1 MSFSEIF
8 IRRPVLSTVV
18 SLLLLLLGAQGL
30 MNLQVRQYPEVA
42 ETVITVSTAYPGAN
56 ADLIQGFVT
65 APIARAVATTENVD
79 YVTSS
84 SRPGASTVTVQMKLG
99 SDPDS
104 ALTEVISKVN
114 QVRGQI
120 PPDARD
126 PVIQKGTGQQFA
138 LMYLAV
144 LNPQMSAEQ
153 VTEYLDRVIR
163 PRMTTI
169 DGVADAQIIGAQD
182 FAMRVWID
190 PVRLA
195 ARDVTAAE
203 VMQAMNASNFLSA
216 PGSTQNE
223 YVVQSITMQTTLQTP
238 EAFGALP
245 LRTRG
250 DEVVRLRDVADIELG
265 SASNDTIVTF
275 DGRAGTFLGIY
286 PTPSANPL
294 DTAAGVREALPA
306 IQAGLPE
313 GMTISLVYDST
324 VAISA
329 SIDEVFKTIGEAVII
344 VILVI
349 LLFLGSFRAVLVP
362 IATIPLSLVGI
373 CFFLYLMGYSINT
386 LTLLAMVLAI
396 GLVVDDAIVVV
407 ENIHRHI
414 DEGLKPL
421 DAAITG
427 MREITGA
434 IIAMTVTLA
443 AVFTPLAFTEGVTGA
458 LFREFA
464 FALAGSVVISGA
476 IALTVSPMM
485 AALLLKDGAPGRFQ
499 RIVDGTFLRLEAWYE
514 RRLASSLDYRPVT
527 LLVVVTL
534 AATTAFML
542 MKTPSELAPQED
554 QGALFAIVNAPRYAT
569 ADYTQLYLAE
579 FDEMTRDIEEVRTR
593 FSVVGFGGQPN
604 TAFAVWALSP
614 WGERERSQK
623 QIQAEIQGRIAESTG
638 VQAFVFAPPS
648 LPGSGG
654 GLPISYVIRST
665 GPADQVFEVADRIR
679 EAAMATGR
687 FVVVQNSLS
696 FDAPQVSVTID
707 RERAAALGVPVSQV
721 GQTLSLL
728 VGQAPVGR
736 FDRDSNSYDVIPQ
749 VPEQYRANPDDLG
762 AFFLRSASGAMVP
775 LSSVVSV
782 ATQAAPAA
790 IEQFNQ
796 LNSATITA
804 LPMPGVTT
812 AEGLQALR
820 GIAATQM
827 PDGFYED
834 YSGQSRLEATQ
845 GNTIL
850 TAFILAMIVIY
861 LVLAAQFESFRDPF
875 VIMMTVPLSIFG
887 AVLPLNLGLA
897 TLNIFTQV
905 GLITLI
911 GIITKHGILMVEFAN
926 QQREWHG
933 HDRRSAIV
941 AAARVRLRPVLMTTA
956 ALALAVIPL
965 ITASGSGAAAR
976 HAMGIVIFFGLL
988 IGTLFTL
995 FVVPMFYTYL
1005 SHPDRKS
1012 ASAPGEG
1019 APATAA

>member
-1 MSFSEIF
+1 MTFSEIF

-18 SLLLLLLGAQGL
+18 SLLILLLGAQGL
-30 MNLQVRQYPEVA
+30 LNLQLRQYPEVA
-42 ETVITVSTAYPGAN
+42 ETVVTVTTAYPGAS
-56 ADLIQGFVT
+56 AELMQGFVT

-84 SRPGASTVTVQMKLG
+84 SRPSVSTVTIQMRLG
-99 SDPDS
+99 ADPNS

-114 QVRGQI
+114 QVRGQL
-120 PPDARD
+120 PPNARD

-144 LNPQMSAEQ
+144 LNPQMTGGQ
-153 VTEYLDRVIR
+153 ITEYLDRVIR

-169 DGVADAQIIGAQD
+169 DGVGQAQIIGAQN
-182 FAMRVWID
+182 FAMRVWLD

-203 VMQAMNASNFLSA
+203 VLQAISASNFLSA

-223 YVVQSITMQTTLQTP
+223 YVAYSITMQSTLQTP

-245 LRTRG
+245 LRSKG
-250 DEVVRLRDVADIELG
+250 AEVVRLRDVAEIEFG
-265 SASNDTIVTF
+265 SQSSDTIVTF
-275 DGRAGTFLGIY
+275 DGNSGTFLAVF

-294 DTAAGVREALPA
+294 DTATGVRNALPG
-306 IQAGLPE
+306 IQASMPE

-324 VAISA
+324 VAISS
-329 SIDEVFKTIGEAVII
+329 SIDEVFHTIGEAVVI

-349 LLFLGSFRAVLVP
+349 LIFLGSFRAVLVP
-362 IATIPLSLVGI
+362 IATIPLSLIGV

-396 GLVVDDAIVVV
+396 GLVVDDAIIVV

-414 DEGLKPL
+414 DAGLKPI
-421 DAAITG
+421 DAAVKG
-427 MREITGA
+427 MREISRA
-434 IIAMTVTLA
+434 IVAMTVTLA
-443 AVFTPLAFTEGVTGA
+443 AVFAPLAFTAGITGA

-464 FALAGSVVISGA
+464 FALAGSVVISGVV
-476 IALTVSPMM
+476 ALTVSPMM
-485 AALLLKDGAPGRFQ
+485 AALLLKDGEPGRFQ
-499 RIVDGTFLRLEAWYE
+499 RVVDGFFIRLENWYE
-514 RRLASSLDYRPVT
+514 RRLSSSLDYRPVT
-527 LLVVVTL
+527 LLVVL
-534 AATTAFML
+534 CLIGTTGFL
-542 MKTPSELAPQED
+542 LTKTSSELAPSED
-554 QGALFAIVNAPRYAT
+554 QGALFSIATGPRYAT
-569 ADYTQLYLAE
+569 TDYTQLYLRE
-579 FDEMTRDIEEVRTR
+579 FDDLTKDVPEVENR
-593 FSVVGFGGQPN
+593 FSIIGFGGQPN
-604 TAFAVWALSP
+604 TAFAAWILAD
-614 WGERERSQK
+614 WGDRKRS
-623 QIQAEIQGRIAESTG
+623 QAEIQRDIQGRISESTG
-638 VQAFVFAPPS
+638 VQAFVFSPPS
-648 LPGSGG
+648 LPGAGG
-654 GLPISYVIRST
+654 GLPISYVLRST

-679 EAAMATGR
+679 EAAMASGR

-696 FDAPQVSVTID
+696 FDAPQVSITID
-707 RERAAALGVPVSQV
+707 RERAAALGIPVSQI
-721 GQTLSLL
+721 GETLSLL
-728 VGQAPVGR
+728 VGQAGVGR
-736 FDRDSNSYDVIPQ
+736 FDLDSNSYDIIPQ
-749 VPEQYRANPDDLG
+749 VPQRYRANPDDLSK
-762 AFFLRSASGAMVP
+762 FFVRSASGAMVP

-782 ATQAAPAA
+782 GTNASPAA
-790 IEQFNQ
+790 VEQFNQ
-796 LNSATITA
+796 LNSATLTA
-804 LPMPGVTT
+804 LPKPGTTT

-820 GIAATQM
+820 EIAASLM

-850 TAFILAMIVIY
+850 LAFVLAIIVIY

-875 VIMMTVPLSIFG
+875 IIMMTVPLSIFG
-887 AVLPLNLGLA
+887 AIVPLNLGFG

-933 HDRRSAIV
+933 HDRRAAIV
-941 AAARVRLRPVLMTTA
+941 EAARVRLRPVLMTTA

-965 ITASGSGAAAR
+965 IIASGSGAAAR

-988 IGTLFTL
+988 VGTIFTL
-995 FVVPMFYTYL
+995 FVVPMFYTYV
-1005 SHPDRKS
+1005 SHPDVKR
-1012 ASAPGEG
+1012 ELE
-1019 APATAA
+1019 PAVEPVVV